1 MPQHHDNC
9 TCQFNHKDYIT
20 ADGLRNLATYEIDSR
35 CHNNGIK
42 ASKGTMW
49 IIVWQNEITLKSENE
64 VSV

>member
-1 MPQHHDNC
+1 MSQHTDNC

-49 IIVWQNEITLKSENE
+49 IIVWNGVGNEEVGAE
-64 VSV
+64 VS